1 MADDDNFDIDI
12 YGDDAPQDSFNNN
25 SEVKNEPREESL
37 PDASHQ
43 DDNAH
48 ANGAMKESR
57 GESIKQESSASAN
70 GDDRQ
75 QISSTGGSSHNQLQ
89 PPKQAPVQQGVKR
102 KEGTDDRP
110 VDGNATTALLI
121 SDLHWWTNEDD
132 IRGWANQSGCE
143 DELVDVTFNEHKVNG
158 KSKGQCF
165 VEMASP
171 QAATALKHTI
181 ESFGQ
186 GQQYAKKHSA
196 SYHAPNVNPYR
207 TLPKDVPNRKDGGRN
222 DNRSSSG
229 SFGGGSGM
237 NNNFNSNPSGFRGGR
252 GGFNNRGG
260 MNNMG
265 YNNRGGFNGPMGGGG
280 MGPGG
285 GFGGGPMGGFGG
297 GPMGGMSNMGFN
309 NFNRGGMMGGG
320 MRGGMANRGRGG
332 MNGGMNAGMM
342 GGMGGMGPMGGM
354 GMNPGMMGGMG
365 GNMNMGMGGMQGE
378 YTFGQHGN
386 QHKVQQD
393 QHHHNTNDRHNRQRD
408 TELQQRLPKKRGGAQ
423 SQQQRSRQNHSSP
436 FTSSSTP
443 SLVPAQ
449 NQLLHWQPG
458 YGFVPSDV
466 NRNNSGFVNI
476 SMFFA
481 GGFGGGAQ
489 PHFNPAF
496 FGNQQSGGGGDGNWN
511 PHGAKRPRPE

>member
-25 SEVKNEPREESL
+25 SDVKQEAHRGTL
-37 PDASHQ
+37 PDASQ
-43 DDNAH
+43 QSDNAQS
-48 ANGAMKESR
+48 NGAMKQESR
-57 GESIKQESSASAN
+57 DNSVKQEDARSAN
-70 GDDRQ
+70 ADERQ

-102 KEGTDDRP
+102 KEGADDRP
-110 VDGNATTALLI
+110 VDANATTALLI

-132 IRGWANQSGCE
+132 IRGWTNQSGCE

-196 SYHAPNVNPYR
+196 SYHAPHVNPYR
-207 TLPKDVPNRKDGGRN
+207 TLPKDVPNRKDGNRN

-237 NNNFNSNPSGFRGGR
+237 NTNFNSGGGFRGGR
-252 GGFNNRGG
+252 GGFNSRGG
-260 MNNMG
+260 MNSMG
-265 YNNRGGFNGPMGGGG
+265 YNNRGGFNGPMGGGN

-297 GPMGGMSNMGFN
+297 GPMGGMNNMGFN
-309 NFNRGGMMGGG
+309 NFGRGGGGGGGGMMGG
-320 MRGGMANRGRGG
+320 MRGGMGGRGRGG

-342 GGMGGMGPMGGM
+342 GGMGPMGGMGAM

-365 GNMNMGMGGMQGE
+365 GNMNMGMGGMQEIG
-378 YTFGQHGN
+378 
-386 QHKVQQD
+386 
-393 QHHHNTNDRHNRQRD
+393 NTNPITTPDITIVSEKPRQYS
-408 TELQQRLPKKRGGAQ
+408 PSQ
-423 SQQQRSRQNHSSP
+423 SLLDSHPSP
-436 FTSSSTP
+436 
-443 SLVPAQ
+443 PAQ
-449 NQLLHWQPG
+449 NQALHCRPG
-458 YGFVPSDV
+458 FGFGSDTSSVLDYSIV
-466 NRNNSGFVNI
+466 NRSIVLT
-476 SMFFA
+476 

-496 FGNQQSGGGGDGNWN
+496 FGNQQSGGGGGDGNWN